1 METLLL
7 RIVEISISTSLVI
20 ILVLLLSRFF
30 NNVFIAKWKVW
41 VWLILAVRL
50 ILPINFELVQPIVQI
65 SAPDMNAAMIK
76 TGDVQIMTSDEIPI
90 TDSYDT
96 VQASSKK
103 ENDYVPVKQENVK
116 RFNLNHS
123 ITIVWFI
130 GFILLLCKQLLTYI
144 CFRIQLKRW
153 ATVVNSSI
161 LSIANEEGHRLGIKN
176 RVYVYQSKYVTVPM
190 MTGLIKPILIFPDCN
205 YTLEEY
211 HFICRHECIH
221 YRNKDIWIKMIG
233 MLAAA
238 MHWFNPMVHWLN
250 HALAQ
255 DLELAC
261 DADVVK
267 NHNFEYRKSY
277 NKTIL
282 NAIDKRFTA
291 KPLTTAFSSKKHIKQ
306 RFVNNLDMC
315 DKRKGKLSLCL
326 FVIFAMT
333 IGSLVACNKEMPE
346 AKAQE
351 FDMNELG
358 THVNKPFRSLE
369 DYQDIDYDEFIKII
383 QNQKYQEAVLF
394 VQRIDEDIYFKDDAE
409 KWLKLIMDLKLSEE
423 NHQAIKGL
431 PNPVTVEILL
441 DDQRIVFDLTDTQCV
456 KVNEQVMYIQ
466 NPLAIDEILKN
477 DKYEILTAQHFQ
489 LKDVLP
495 FKVTD
500 IDYIDI
506 THKDNQTNLT
516 AALHNQ
522 ESIQK
527 FMHQIMSIYLY
538 DQTDD
543 NNHINSENQEYIEAR
558 INLKDGSQAI
568 YIPDNYA
575 KYTMLFDGQEYAY
588 NYASAISC
596 IEYVAETYWRPSSS
610 EFKNGINGPSIKI
623 NGQDLYIKTFSYH
636 VGEDNMVDET
646 GGRQAVELM
655 ESTVFNQE
663 TLYADIQIDA
673 DLKLYVQKSDEK
685 LRTEIPLTIYQ
696 KKAEPNEPEHV
707 IFMNKGFAKNYQAE
721 LPNEPGKYFVEME
734 LNWDN
739 GDSASYVS
747 VYIVE

>member
-1 METLLL
+1 
-7 RIVEISISTSLVI
+7 
-20 ILVLLLSRFF
+20 
-30 NNVFIAKWKVW
+30 
-41 VWLILAVRL
+41 
-50 ILPINFELVQPIVQI
+50 
-65 SAPDMNAAMIK
+65 
-76 TGDVQIMTSDEIPI
+76 
-90 TDSYDT
+90 
-96 VQASSKK
+96 
-103 ENDYVPVKQENVK
+103 
-116 RFNLNHS
+116 
-123 ITIVWFI
+123 
-130 GFILLLCKQLLTYI
+130 
-144 CFRIQLKRW
+144 
-153 ATVVNSSI
+153 
-161 LSIANEEGHRLGIKN
+161 
-176 RVYVYQSKYVTVPM
+176 
-190 MTGLIKPILIFPDCN
+190 
-205 YTLEEY
+205 
-211 HFICRHECIH
+211 
-221 YRNKDIWIKMIG
+221 
-233 MLAAA
+233 
-238 MHWFNPMVHWLN
+238 
-250 HALAQ
+250 
-255 DLELAC
+255 
-261 DADVVK
+261 
-267 NHNFEYRKSY
+267 
-277 NKTIL
+277 
-282 NAIDKRFTA
+282 
-291 KPLTTAFSSKKHIKQ
+291 
-306 RFVNNLDMC
+306 
-315 DKRKGKLSLCL
+315 
-326 FVIFAMT
+326 
-333 IGSLVACNKEMPE
+333 
-346 AKAQE
+346 
-351 FDMNELG
+351 
-358 THVNKPFRSLE
+358 
-369 DYQDIDYDEFIKII
+369 
-383 QNQKYQEAVLF
+383 
-394 VQRIDEDIYFKDDAE
+394 
-409 KWLKLIMDLKLSEE
+409 MDLKLSEE
-423 NHQAIKGL
+423 NHQTIKGL

-441 DDQRIVFDLTDTQCV
+441 DDQRIVFDLTDTPCV
-456 KVNEQVMYIQ
+456 KVNEQVMNIQ
-466 NPLAIDEILKN
+466 NPLAIEEILKN

-543 NNHINSENQEYIEAR
+543 NNYIHSENQEYIEAR
-558 INLKDGSQAI
+558 INLKNGSQAI

-596 IEYVAETYWRPSSS
+596 IEYVVETYWRPSSS

-685 LRTEIPLTIYQ
+685 LCTEIPLTIYQ